1 MIADIA
7 TTAPASGP
15 IDVARRRAT
24 RRAVL
29 VGVVLTALT
38 VVLAL
43 LALSIGDY
51 PLTPDR
57 IVDVLAGGGDR
68 AERYVVLQAR
78 LPRLAMALLAGAALG
93 VAGALLQ
100 ALLRNPLASP
110 DLLGIS
116 GGSTLAAV
124 FGLLVL
130 GIGGPALALVAF
142 AGGLVAALLL
152 LAAARG
158 HAAGFRLILAGIGV
172 SFFAAAVVG
181 YLLTRAQLQQA
192 QAALVW
198 MTGSLSTTPWWQV
211 AVVAATWLVA
221 LPALA
226 LLARR
231 LPVAILGDAT
241 ATGLG
246 VRPGAVR
253 VAVILV
259 AVLLT
264 AVTCAF
270 TGPISFV
277 ALCAPAI
284 ARPLVGH
291 GSISITASALV
302 GAALLT
308 ASDLVAQFALPG
320 VAVPVGV
327 VTGALGSMFLLW
339 LLATSKGRA
348 L

>member
-1 MIADIA
+1 MLS
-7 TTAPASGP
+7 SGP
-15 IDVARRRAT
+15 VDLARRHAA
-24 RRAVL
+24 RRAR
-29 VGVVLTALT
+29 T
-38 VVLAL
+38 VVLVLIGA
-43 LALSIGDY
+43 AAAIAVTSLSIGDY
-51 PLTPDR
+51 PLS
-57 IVDVLAGGGDR
+57 IGQLWDVLVGGGDR
-68 AERYVVLQAR
+68 AERYVVFQVR

-100 ALLRNPLASP
+100 SILRNPLASP

-130 GIGGPALALVAF
+130 GITGPALAGLAF
-142 AGGLVAALLL
+142 VGGLLASLLL

-158 HAAGFRLILAGIGV
+158 QAAGFRLILAGIGV
-172 SFFAAAVVG
+172 SFLSASVVG
-181 YLLTRAQLQQA
+181 YLLTRAQLPQA
-192 QAALVW
+192 QSALVW
-198 MTGSLSTTPWWQV
+198 ITGSLSTTPWWQV
-211 AVVAATWLVA
+211 LVLAATWVVTV
-221 LPALA
+221 PALVV
-226 LLARR
+226 LARR
-231 LPVAILGDAT
+231 LPVAVLGFST

-253 VAVILV
+253 VAVVLLS
-259 AVLLT
+259 VLLT

-270 TGPISFV
+270 TGPISFI

-284 ARPLVGH
+284 ARPLIAH
-291 GSISITASALV
+291 GSIAIGASAIV
-302 GAALLT
+302 GAALLA
-308 ASDLVAQFALPG
+308 ASDLVAQFAIPG

-327 VTGALGSMFLLW
+327 VTGALGAVFLLW

>member
-1 MIADIA
+1 M
-7 TTAPASGP
+7 TAVITPRTGP
-15 IDVARRRAT
+15 VDTARRNAA
-24 RRAVL
+24 RRART
-29 VGVVLTALT
+29 VGVVLGAIAVALG
-38 VVLAL
+38 VAALA
-43 LALSIGDY
+43 IGDF
-51 PLTPDR
+51 PMTLGQ
-57 IVDVLAGGGDR
+57 IWDVLLGGGDR
-68 AERYVVLQAR
+68 AQQYVVLQVR
-78 LPRLAMALLAGAALG
+78 LPRLTMALLAGAALG

-100 ALLRNPLASP
+100 SLLRNPLASP

-130 GIGGPALALVAF
+130 GITGPALAGIAF
-142 AGGLVAALLL
+142 CGGLLAALLL

-158 HAAGFRLILAGIGV
+158 QAAGFRLILAGIGV
-172 SFFAAAVVG
+172 SFLSASVVG

-198 MTGSLSTTPWWQV
+198 ITGSLSTTPWWQV
-211 AVVAATWLVA
+211 AVLGATWLVA
-221 LPALA
+221 IPALIV
-226 LLARR
+226 LGRQ
-231 LPVAILGDAT
+231 LPVAVLGSAT

-246 VRPGAVR
+246 VRPGGIRIAV
-253 VAVILV
+253 VLV

-270 TGPISFV
+270 TGPISFI

-284 ARPLVGH
+284 ARPLVAH
-291 GSISITASALV
+291 GSIAIGSSAIV
-302 GAALLT
+302 GATLLT

-327 VTGALGSMFLLW
+327 VTGALGAVFLLW

>member
-1 MIADIA
+1 MTDVQ
-7 TTAPASGP
+7 TLGP
-15 IDVARRRAT
+15 GPVDTARRHAA
-24 RRAVL
+24 RR
-29 VGVVLTALT
+29 ALT
-38 VVLAL
+38 VGIVLSAVAAAL
-43 LALSIGDY
+43 AVAALSIGDY
-51 PLTPDR
+51 PLTLGQ
-57 IVDVLAGGGDR
+57 IWEVLIGGGDR
-68 AERYVVLQAR
+68 AQRYVVLQVR

-100 ALLRNPLASP
+100 SLLRNPLASP

-130 GIGGPALALVAF
+130 GISGPPLAGVAF
-142 AGGLVAALLL
+142 AGGLLAALLL

-158 HAAGFRLILAGIGV
+158 QAAGFRLILAGIGV
-172 SFFAAAVVG
+172 SFLSASVVG

-198 MTGSLSTTPWWQV
+198 ITGSLSTTPWWQV
-211 AVVAATWLVA
+211 LVLALTWVLA

-226 LLARR
+226 ILARQ
-231 LPVAILGDAT
+231 LPIAVLGSAT

-246 VRPGAVR
+246 VRPGGIR
-253 VAVILV
+253 VAVVLV

-284 ARPLVGH
+284 ARPLVAH
-291 GSISITASALV
+291 GSIALSSSAIV
-302 GAALLT
+302 GATLLV
-308 ASDLVAQFALPG
+308 ASDLIAQFAIPG

-327 VTGALGSMFLLW
+327 VTGALGAIFLLW